1 MNTNLI
7 SFDYN
12 NNVVRTQVTENG
24 EPLVCLADICNV
36 LDLANPTH
44 AANAIKE
51 EFGIPTLNVGM
62 VIRPDGSSIEATFI
76 TEPQLYFVLYRSR
89 SDKAKPFRRWVD
101 SEVLPSIRK
110 TGSYSIK
117 TKKEVLSVEQKF
129 IAAKIMLEPAG
140 IKGNQLTLA
149 LDNIYRANVGES
161 LLAQTGV
168 QLEAPQPKQL
178 CTPTQIGKPL
188 GWSAIKVNKELE
200 ARGLQYKTE
209 AGWEPTEEGVAQ
221 GAIMLDTGKRHSS
234 GVPVRQLKWPMDILG

>member
-1 MNTNLI
+1 MMNSLVT
-7 SFDYN
+7 FHYN
-12 NNVVRTQVTENG
+12 SNAVRTQLTENN
-24 EPLVCLADICNV
+24 EPVFCLADICKI

-44 AANAIKE
+44 VANALKE
-51 EFGIPTLNVGM
+51 EFEIPTLNVGM
-62 VIRPDGSSIEATFI
+62 VTRPDGSSIEATFV

-89 SDKAKPFRRWVD
+89 SDRAKPFRRWID

-110 TGSYSIK
+110 TGSYSLQQQEELTVSRK
-117 TKKEVLSVEQKF
+117 LA
-129 IAAKIMLEPAG
+129 AAKIILEPAG
-140 IKGNQLTLA
+140 IKGNQLSLA
-149 LDNIYRANVGES
+149 LDNVYKANTGES
-161 LLAQTGV
+161 ILAQADV
-168 QLEAPQPKQL
+168 QLKAPQPKQL

>member
-1 MNTNLI
+1 MQNLI
-7 SFDYN
+7 SFNYN
-12 NNVVRTQVTENG
+12 DIPVRTQVTENG

-44 AANAIKE
+44 TANAIKE

-89 SDKAKPFRRWVD
+89 SDKAKPFRRWID

-110 TGSYSIK
+110 TGSYSLQQQEELTVNRK
-117 TKKEVLSVEQKF
+117 LA
-129 IAAKIMLEPAG
+129 AAKIILEPAG
-140 IKGNQLTLA
+140 IKGSQLSLA
-149 LDNIYRANVGES
+149 LDNVYKANTGES
-161 LLAQTGV
+161 VLAQAGI
-168 QLEAPQPKQL
+168 QLEAPQLKQL

-209 AGWEPTEEGVAQ
+209 AGWEPTEKGVAQ